1 MVRRGFPMVDLEFIG
16 HLADHV
22 IQKMRTPSLTKILGH
37 PNLALMFS
45 YKNITAL
52 AAVFVLTA
60 LASTHLVKYYVA
72 TTI

>member
-1 MVRRGFPMVDLEFIG
+1 
-16 HLADHV
+16 
-22 IQKMRTPSLTKILGH
+22 MRTLSLTKILGH